1 MKMERVAGSDWL
13 GLFCAL
19 LEGKYVLFDSH
30 YQKTK
35 EKMT

>member
-1 MKMERVAGSDWL
+1 MKMERVAGPDWL
-13 GLFCAL
+13 GLFCTL
-19 LEGKYVLFDSH
+19 LAGKYGLWGSH